1 MTIQEYEAKRE
12 RDREIAISHLEKG
25 VIFEDIDSVYIDSDV
40 VIGEGTYIGPCVTIR
55 GKSKIGKNAVIHQ
68 NSRIENAEIGD
79 GTTITSSVVLESKI
93 GNETNVGPFAYIR
106 PGCTIGNKCKV
117 GDFVEVKN
125 STMGDGTKAAH
136 LTYIGDADL
145 GKDINL
151 GCGVVFVNYDGRE
164 KHRATVG
171 DGCFIGCNV
180 NLISPVKVGDGAYI
194 AAGSTIN
201 RDVPSDSLAVA
212 RNKQT
217 NIENWVSRSGL
228 YRR

>member
-217 NIENWVSRSGL
+217 NIDNWVSRSGL